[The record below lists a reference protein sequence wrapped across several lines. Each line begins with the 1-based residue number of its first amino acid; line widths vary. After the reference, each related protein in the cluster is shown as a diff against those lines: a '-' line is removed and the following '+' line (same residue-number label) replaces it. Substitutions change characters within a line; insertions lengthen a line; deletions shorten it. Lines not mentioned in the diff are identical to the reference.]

1 MTAVEK
7 SALGEFRLYW
17 LWAPDSTGEYK
28 LKLRLKICDI
38 ETVRHFL
45 RIDEV
50 AGSSSS

>member
-1 MTAVEK
+1 MSAVEK

-28 LKLRLKICDI
+28 LELRLKICDI
-38 ETVRHFL
+38 VTARHFL